1 MAYQDYPT
9 QKSRMDMRSI
19 LVVVLLAIVIIVT
32 PLLFPSSKPAAVVAD
47 TSAARATTAAATTAP
62 AVAPAVAPT
71 VGPAPAVPV
80 ADQRATVALGTGA
93 QTTAPRTPAETLT
106 VASPTMSYQ
115 LSSLGAAPVR
125 VVLPTFGSLRP
136 KTPKTDRVTLAEPA
150 GTLLDYR
157 LLTPTQNIALDTV
170 AFTATHDARGVTF
183 TSAAPAL
190 TIAYTLDS
198 TGYVTH
204 VRGTMPNAPA
214 GTRLE
219 VALPSTFQSNEADT
233 LDDQRHFAYA
243 YHIHLRD
250 VTSVGFGKLDPTE
263 SRADTGAID
272 WVSARDKY
280 FLITLIQPKGGRA
293 FTGVQMHGGPRV
305 GKLAPNAS
313 AFAVQPLVNGAFG
326 FDLYAGPQAI
336 EQLGNVADDLNNVNP
351 YGSFMRPIVQPFTT
365 ITLKVLLWMKRSL
378 VVNYGWVLILF
389 GVLIRLALWPLNQRA
404 MRSGIQM
411 QRIQPQIQ
419 EAQKKYKG
427 DAAKMQEETMRIYR
441 EHGMSPLSPL
451 LGCLPMMLPMPIL
464 FALYYVFQNTIEFRG
479 VPFLWMSDLSLRDP
493 YYITPIA
500 MGISMF
506 LLSWLGMRNSPPNP
520 QTKMMSF
527 MMPAVF
533 TAMFMNLASG
543 LNLYY
548 AVQNLTSLPQQWMLS
563 RERAKSNNLPV
574 VRGTPSTNGR
584 KGGGSGGGGGNKRNR
599 V

>member
-1 MAYQDYPT
+1 
-9 QKSRMDMRSI
+9 MDKRSLLMI
-19 LVVVLLAIVIIVT
+19 VLLAIVIVVT
-32 PLLFPSSKPAAVVAD
+32 PLLFPSAKPAPVGAD
-47 TSAARATTAAATTAP
+47 SSAARATSAAAAPVPAAGTTPTNAAAAP
-62 AVAPAVAPT
+62 STISKQPT
-71 VGPAPAVPV
+71 L
-80 ADQRATVALGTGA
+80 TVAASTEQPA
-93 QTTAPRTPAETLT
+93 SPRAPAETLS
-106 VASPTMSYQ
+106 VASTNMSYQ

-125 VVLPTFGSLRP
+125 VFLPTFGSLRP
-136 KTPKTDRVTLAEPA
+136 QTPHTERVMLAEPA
-150 GTLLDYR
+150 GSLLDFR
-157 LLTPTQNIALDTV
+157 VLTPTQNIALDTV
-170 AFTATHDARGVTF
+170 AFTAARSPRGVTF
-183 TSAAPAL
+183 TSAAPAI

-198 TGYVTH
+198 AGYVTH
-204 VRGTMPNAPA
+204 VRGSMPNAPP

-219 VALPSTFQSNEADT
+219 VALPSTFHSNEADT

-272 WVSARDKY
+272 WVAARDKY
-280 FLITLIQPKGGRA
+280 FLITLIQPRGGRA
-293 FTGVQMHGGPRV
+293 FSGVQMHGGPRV
-305 GKLAPNAS
+305 GRMAAFAS
-313 AFAVQPLVNGAFG
+313 AFAVQPLVNGNFG
-326 FDLYAGPQAI
+326 FDLYTGPQAI

-351 YGSFMRPIVQPFTT
+351 YGSFLRPIVQPFTT
-365 ITLKVLLWMKRSL
+365 ITLKVLIWMKRAL

-404 MRSGIQM
+404 MRAGIQM
-411 QRIQPQIQ
+411 QRLQPQLQ

-479 VPFLWMSDLSLRDP
+479 VPFLWMTDLSLRDP
-493 YYITPIA
+493 YYITPIV
-500 MGISMF
+500 MGASMF
-506 LLSWLGMRNSPPNP
+506 LLSWIGMRNAPPNP

-563 RERAKSNNLPV
+563 RERAKSSNLPV
-574 VRGTPSTNGR
+574 VRGTPAASAR
-584 KGGGSGGGGGNKRNR
+584 KGTGGAGGAGGGSGGGTGKRNR
-599 V
+599 G